1 MFGSSNLGKQ
11 PFGIAGGATIE
22 SDGSIRNSGIFLI
35 EGFPL
40 TVRIFK
46 NVNVQNIP
54 NIDVEKDDITTKLR
68 IEVRVTSNNKIYK
81 DSIEFIDSNNEQFLS
96 KDEEF
101 YVGNDQGEYDSISEI
116 SIETFKTEVKIINRI
131 KPNSGYLD
139 ITGNKPIV
147 IVRKLIPTIE
157 QYLNYIRTNT
167 RTPIYKL
174 EILRKEDESVREII
188 EGEIISNSG
197 SITNTL
203 DEGVRRTC
211 SFTLDNHDGKFTEF
225 INNVTIGDKFKI
237 YLGYKINDVDKYFSQ
252 GVYIFDDPSIISNR
266 AQKEIEI
273 TGTDKWSMLNGQNG
287 GILEGTYVIEKGTK
301 IGDLIRRTLRLNIVN
316 DPIEPSI
323 DKVLEEMEITYN
335 ITKSAGETVSDIF
348 LEVALNVSA
357 YIYYDE
363 NGRLQMYPV
372 DNDMFKSSAYNFSRN
387 EYNYLS
393 GTKQY
398 KLSEIYNSVL
408 VIGENIKDTETPI
421 VYEALNNDL
430 SDPNSIPNVG
440 FKKVKKITEY
450 TKGIDTMQKAQERG
464 NWELKKA
471 KAKTSSVDISCLS
484 LYHLD
489 VNQIVT
495 LEDSVLND
503 KSTRYLINSIDL
515 PIGVDVESTIELIQA
530 VENE

>member
-1 MFGSSNLGKQ
+1 MT
-11 PFGIAGGATIE
+11 PFGASGAN
-22 SDGSIRNSGIFLI
+22 SDTLPEGIRNHGIVIFSGLQ
-35 EGFPL
+35 PN
-40 TVRIFK
+40 VRIYREI
-46 NVNVQNIP
+46 NVGNTPIIEIDENNVR
-54 NIDVEKDDITTKLR
+54 LHSR
-68 IEVRVTSNNKIYK
+68 IEVRVTSGNYSELFDK
-81 DSIEFIDSNNEQFLS
+81 NNEQFFT
-96 KDEEF
+96 DNDAF
-101 YVGNDQGEYDSISEI
+101 YVRNREELSETITEI
-116 SIETFKTEVKIINRI
+116 SIEALSPEVKIINRI
-131 KPNSGYLD
+131 KTNFGNID
-139 ITGNKPIV
+139 ILGNRPIV
-147 IVRKLIPTIE
+147 LVKKLTPTIE
-157 QYLNYIRTNT
+157 QYIEYIKTNI

-174 EILRKEDESVREII
+174 EILRKEDESVREIV
-188 EGEIISNSG
+188 EGEIVSNSG

-211 SFTLDNHDGKFTEF
+211 SFTLDNHDDKFTDF
-225 INNVTIGDKFKI
+225 IDNITIGDKFKI
-237 YLGYKINDVDKYFSQ
+237 YLGYKIGDVDKYFPQ
-252 GVYIFDDPSIISNR
+252 GVYVFDDPSIISNR
-266 AQKEIEI
+266 SQREIEI

-287 GILEGTYVIEKGTK
+287 GILEGTYVVEKGTK

-323 DKVLEEMEITYN
+323 DKALENMTTTYD

-421 VYEALNNDL
+421 IYEALNNDL

-503 KSTRYLINSIDL
+503 KSARYLINSIDL